1 MEYVSSEGPSSG
13 SETDVSFFFHISL
26 SGEIIIIIIHGI
38 YIALNLYSIF

>member
-26 SGEIIIIIIHGI
+26 SGEIIIIIHGI